1 MIQSKIF
8 ELRDN
13 KKIIPFLV
21 LKLDKITEEEK
32 YLFKKSGYYISK
44 LNEYLFIRTKEN
56 HIATENYLNEINQP
70 LFQIAIE
77 YITTN
82 WDILNDSAVVDVN
95 YISGKTNKPVE
106 PYRYD
111 HA

>member
-1 MIQSKIF
+1 MITSKIF
-8 ELRDN
+8 EIRDN
-13 KKIIPFLV
+13 EKFIPFLV

-44 LNEYLFIRTKEN
+44 FNEYLFIRTKEN
-56 HIATENYLNEINQP
+56 HIATETYLNGINQP
-70 LFQIAIE
+70 LYQIAIE
-77 YITTN
+77 HITQN
-82 WDILNDSAVVDVN
+82 WETLKDSEVIDIN